1 MQMGVTDASSLIELQ
16 MVLQQITDPGDY
28 SSTNLETIT
37 TIFHVVAE
45 NNSIRVDN
53 DAFQSA
59 TNILS
64 QIQSWGMDSTTR
76 ATLQNDSA
84 E

>member
-16 MVLQQITDPGDY
+16 MVLQQTTDPGDY

-37 TIFHVVAE
+37 TIFHDVAE